1 MLAAVGLLVGG
12 VRWVRS
18 WPSPETCLPLAAFC
32 LGHLL
37 FLSAMPYAF
46 FRYVVTLLPVCA
58 LLTAASIVALGSS
71 SRALG
76 AVALA
81 LVLLV
86 DRADLGRGVLDSTLW
101 KYVREL
107 TNDQPGPIAGMVSFF
122 RAEARPG
129 QRLFVSYGDLPLRF
143 YTDLEIRGG
152 QGCQSLA
159 GWPPP
164 DWIVVRHFFRFRML
178 APEGA
183 EDEARTLR
191 YLRAELSSGRYGAVE
206 LPYVDTVWENIPEPG
221 VHVYQRAREGPR
233 ITVHRRIVP

>member
-1 MLAAVGLLVGG
+1 RQLPLAPDPVAADLRDGALVQGVRRRHTLGPSALRRARRAGGPVLLRPGARPLRGSRAGPARHGAPCAVGPVPALRPTGPLLRPRDPRGDLGPLLLLLRSPPGSALPVLLLAMLSAVGRLVGG

-122 RAEARPG
+122 RAEARP
-129 QRLFVSYGDLPLRF
+129 
-143 YTDLEIRGG
+143 
-152 QGCQSLA
+152 
-159 GWPPP
+159 
-164 DWIVVRHFFRFRML
+164 
-178 APEGA
+178 
-183 EDEARTLR
+183 
-191 YLRAELSSGRYGAVE
+191 
-206 LPYVDTVWENIPEPG
+206 
-221 VHVYQRAREGPR
+221 
-233 ITVHRRIVP
+233 